1 MDARCSML
9 RANARDAML
18 GGTEMKAKLS
28 LFVGLA
34 ALAGAALSATQV
46 AQAYPTSCLIRTYYS
61 DAEMTEVVGMR
72 TNCPGGNS
80 WGRVTRHVE
89 TDRVELNPSG
99 PSGPGA
105 GKMPCEFYT
114 TPLRNP
120 SPGQTPQDAPAEL
133 RCQNLPLPR

>member
-1 MDARCSML
+1 
-9 RANARDAML
+9 
-18 GGTEMKAKLS
+18 MKAKLS

-34 ALAGAALSATQV
+34 ALAGAVLSVAQV

-80 WGRVTRHVE
+80 WGRVTRFVE
-89 TDRVELNPSG
+89 SERVELTSG
-99 PSGPGA
+99 GPGGPGA

-114 TPLRNP
+114 TKLRNP
-120 SPGQTPQDAPAEL
+120 SPGQAPSDSPAEL